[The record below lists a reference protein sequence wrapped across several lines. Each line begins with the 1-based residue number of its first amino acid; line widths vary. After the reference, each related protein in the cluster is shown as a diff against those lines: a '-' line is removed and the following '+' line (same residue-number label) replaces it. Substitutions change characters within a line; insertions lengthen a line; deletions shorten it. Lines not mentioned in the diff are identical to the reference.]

1 MSEQEILEDMRKEA
15 KERNEAEK
23 KRAADR
29 LRKNAEWN
37 KANKPKKGKN
47 ND

>member
-1 MSEQEILEDMRKEA
+1 MNENEMLDKMRQEA
-15 KERNEAEK
+15 KERNESLKKQAAE
-23 KRAADR
+23 R

-37 KANKPKKGKN
+37 KANKQKGNN

>member
-1 MSEQEILEDMRKEA
+1 MNENEMLDKMRQEA
-15 KERNEAEK
+15 KERNEALK
-23 KRAADR
+23 KQAAER

-37 KANKPKKGKN
+37 KANKQKGDN

>member
-1 MSEQEILEDMRKEA
+1 MNENEMLDNMRKEA
-15 KERNEAEK
+15 KERNESLK
-23 KRAADR
+23 KQASER

-37 KANKPKKGKN
+37 KANKRKGNN